1 MITNHVAIE
10 KMDEQGK
17 KILEFD
23 GLTFELVEKITRP
36 YEIWNIGTY
45 MADGYLPLCRLKRN
59 QPFTEGRC
67 IEMDTLRAIKTD
79 GAQVILAAI
88 GGGHNTVS
96 KMEEYIE
103 KYENARPGT
112 YSHEQVQKMKKALP
126 YMYKLWD

>member
-1 MITNHVAIE
+1 MFTNHIAIE
-10 KMDEQGK
+10 KMDEQGR

-59 QPFTEGRC
+59 QPFSEGRY
-67 IEMDTLRAIKTD
+67 IEMNMLHAIKTD

-88 GGGHNTVS
+88 GGGQNTVS
-96 KMEEYIE
+96 KMKEYIE
-103 KYENARPGT
+103 KYENAHPET
-112 YSHEQVQKMKKALP
+112 YSHEQV
-126 YMYKLWD
+126 